1 MKEQKY
7 GSYRE
12 YLEEKGEL
20 DSYLKSV
27 MNRRGD
33 ELVECLRSA
42 LEHIGDDNSYKA
54 VRLISETAGYRPI
67 RDRYAASSNI
77 DQEVMETLD
86 WMMKMDV
93 HYLDKFFVGPFLGE
107 EVLVTD
113 KSTAKRKI
121 VKVLGLGSEAK
132 DWRATPAN

>member
-20 DSYLKSV
+20 DSYLEGV
-27 MNRRGD
+27 MNRRGN

-42 LEHIGDDNSYKA
+42 LGHIGEDNSYKA
-54 VRLISETAGYRPI
+54 VRKISETAGYQPI
-67 RDRYAASSNI
+67 RDRYAESSDI
-77 DQEVMETLD
+77 DPEVMETLD
-86 WMMKMDV
+86 WMMKMDFL
-93 HYLDKFFVGPFLGE
+93 YLEKFFVGPFLGE

-113 KSTAKRKI
+113 KSTATRKI
-121 VKVLGLGSEAK
+121 VQVLGLGSETK
-132 DWRATPAN
+132 DWRAAAAV